1 MAEDTVIT
9 ELNRQLRDNYGID
22 SFTSLAMYRV
32 IWSTGVTE
40 KRKTKFTDTGIE
52 LLLPIV
58 RECLKYPHD
67 QDFYILER
75 LTVVPDVN
83 ADDIPEAK
91 LSYEPLWIFRME
103 NGMPI
108 RPTYRACAF
117 CIDMVRAAMG
127 KQSAA
132 KYKNEDDPNAPITN
146 KHEAYEHNK
155 KRLQEIENELYGDE
169 ADLRVSESKGNA
181 AVVPSNYK
189 RTIQ

>member
-1 MAEDTVIT
+1 MNPELD
-9 ELNRQLRDNYGID
+9 ELNRLLRENYGID
-22 SFTSLAMYRV
+22 SMTALPMYRV

-52 LLLPIV
+52 LLQPVV

-91 LSYEPLWIFRME
+91 LSYEPLWIFRTEM
-103 NGMPI
+103 GFPI
-108 RPTYRACAF
+108 RPTYKACAF
-117 CIDMVRAAMG
+117 CIDIVRAAMG

-132 KYKNEDDPNAPITN
+132 KYTNPEDPNAPL
-146 KHEAYEHNK
+146 KSAEEAYEHNK
-155 KRLQEIENELYGDE
+155 AKIDAIENELYGDE
-169 ADLRVSESKGNA
+169 SGLKQSTLTGQA
-181 AVVPSNYK
+181 AIVPGNYK
-189 RTIQ
+189 RIQ